1 MHENDTPVEARLEA
15 LGDPA
20 PPPADA
26 VNADGPSVAA
36 RVGVALAVA
45 TVAVAAGGA
54 ILAAAVTWGAAE
66 AAVGVGAAYLVYT
79 AITDQKGNLS
89 GLLAVRLIG
98 GFRRPPPASEEPGE
112 PAR

>member
-1 MHENDTPVEARLEA
+1 MDENDNSPVARLEA
-15 LGDPA
+15 IGDP
-20 PPPADA
+20 PPPSADA
-26 VNADGPSVAA
+26 ASADGPSVGA

-54 ILAAAVTWGAAE
+54 ILAAAVAWGAAE

-79 AITDQKGNLS
+79 AITDQRGDLAS
-89 GLLAVRLIG
+89 LLAVRLIG
-98 GFRRPPPASEEPGE
+98 GFRRPPPASEGPGE